1 MGRLNPETCFLAA
14 AAAGFLQGLQRV
26 LRFSAPTE
34 EELQLQSAGPIL
46 ISVIP
51 YWESLS
57 VVVLVD
63 HSWVRILWE
72 NMAIW
77 GKWVCD

>member
-1 MGRLNPETCFLAA
+1 SGWLSAKSS
-14 AAAGFLQGLQRV
+14 RV

-34 EELQLQSAGPIL
+34 EELQLQSASPIL

-51 YWESLS
+51 YREPLS
-57 VVVLVD
+57 VVVFSSFDVVLVD
-63 HSWVRILWE
+63 HSCVRILWE